1 MVLVAAVLVIA
12 VFSYAWGVFKSKDE
26 KAEIAG
32 FLKKFGKSQ
41 GLSDENK
48 QLLINSGAD
57 TATMCFLAGT
67 FSKSGYFEKAISVYA
82 VALQRAKNR
91 AAKEQIF
98 TDLGQ
103 TYFKAGFLER
113 AKSVFLE
120 ALKISP
126 RNQIALKSL
135 TIIFEKLKDYEGA
148 LQALDAL
155 QELGSDVRAQT
166 AYIKAL
172 QILAD
177 KSRDEAGKIS
187 EILALKDEF
196 ALVRRMAMERLNLN
210 GSGLKDVLDLVYY
223 QNSPVN
229 LIDPE
234 YKRLFFIKGM
244 SDEDGAP
251 LGFELEVLKKLKA
264 ANYDKAALSFNYVC
278 KSCKNAFPM
287 HFYRCPMC
295 SELGSVQ
302 ILPHITEK
310 SDENSMP
317 F

>member
-1 MVLVAAVLVIA
+1 M
-12 VFSYAWGVFKSKDE
+12 
-26 KAEIAG
+26 
-32 FLKKFGKSQ
+32 
-41 GLSDENK
+41 
-48 QLLINSGAD
+48 
-57 TATMCFLAGT
+57 
-67 FSKSGYFEKAISVYA
+67 
-82 VALQRAKNR
+82 
-91 AAKEQIF
+91 
-98 TDLGQ
+98 Q
-103 TYFKAGFLER
+103 T
-113 AKSVFLE
+113 
-120 ALKISP
+120 
-126 RNQIALKSL
+126 
-135 TIIFEKLKDYEGA
+135 
-148 LQALDAL
+148 LDAL

-177 KSRDEAGKIS
+177 KSKDEAAKIS

-196 ALVRRMAMERLNLN
+196 ALVRRMAMERLNFN
-210 GSGLKDVLDLVYY
+210 GSGLKDFSNFPPLGDVLDLVYY
-223 QNSPVN
+223 QNTPVN
-229 LIDPE
+229 LADPE
-234 YKRLFFIKGM
+234 YKSLFFIKGM
-244 SDEDGAP
+244 SDKDGAP

>member
-1 MVLVAAVLVIA
+1 M
-12 VFSYAWGVFKSKDE
+12 
-26 KAEIAG
+26 
-32 FLKKFGKSQ
+32 
-41 GLSDENK
+41 
-48 QLLINSGAD
+48 
-57 TATMCFLAGT
+57 
-67 FSKSGYFEKAISVYA
+67 
-82 VALQRAKNR
+82 
-91 AAKEQIF
+91 
-98 TDLGQ
+98 
-103 TYFKAGFLER
+103 
-113 AKSVFLE
+113 
-120 ALKISP
+120 
-126 RNQIALKSL
+126 
-135 TIIFEKLKDYEGA
+135 
-148 LQALDAL
+148 QALDAL

-177 KSRDEAGKIS
+177 KSKDESAKIG

-196 ALVRRMAMERLNLN
+196 VLVRRMAMERLNLN
-210 GSGLKDVLDLVYY
+210 GSGLKDFSDFPPLEDVLDLVYY

-229 LIDPE
+229 LTDPE
-234 YKRLFFIKGM
+234 YKSLFFVKSM

-251 LGFELEVLKKLKA
+251 LGFELEVLKKLKVA
-264 ANYDKAALSFNYVC
+264 DYDKAALSFNYVC